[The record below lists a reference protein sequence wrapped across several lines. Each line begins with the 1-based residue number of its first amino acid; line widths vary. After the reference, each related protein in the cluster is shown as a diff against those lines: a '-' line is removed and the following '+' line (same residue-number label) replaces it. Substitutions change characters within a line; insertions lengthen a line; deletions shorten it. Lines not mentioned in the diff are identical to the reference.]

1 MTIRIRGANEHNLQG
16 VDLDL
21 GDGLTVVTGVS
32 GSGKSTFV
40 EDVLAASLEAGEP
53 LGCAAIEGPALEAVI
68 VDQDPIGRNPRS
80 NPATYTKLASI
91 IRKAFSNAIG
101 LSTSHFSFNR
111 KEGACPACK
120 GLGAIEVEMRY
131 MPSTWIPCAPRADG

>member
-53 LGCAAIEGPALEAVI
+53 PG
-68 VDQDPIGRNPRS
+68 
-80 NPATYTKLASI
+80 
-91 IRKAFSNAIG
+91 
-101 LSTSHFSFNR
+101 
-111 KEGACPACK
+111 
-120 GLGAIEVEMRY
+120 MR
-131 MPSTWIPCAPRADG
+131 GV